1 MSFLNSIPLWGTLAA
16 IGVTAPILIHLW
28 SRRQKLNINWA
39 AMELLKKAMVAR
51 SRQVR
56 MEDRLLMF
64 LRCLTLLI
72 VAFALLRPLMDNFD
86 AAKSAGNTGV
96 VIGIDASF
104 SMAHGEPSRFEQA
117 MIKVREILSTIE
129 EGDQVSIVLMSSQPQ
144 VLYRSTGY
152 DQGSFRSGLDKT
164 AKVSALPLNLERNLE
179 LLLELNKEMKTAV
192 KDCYIITDAQTSDW
206 QALSGQSRETFQAI
220 GDTSRL
226 ILCPINS
233 TNSENLLVSDF
244 KYSSGSLQKGG
255 AARFSATVVNKGNDS
270 HEGASIEFLVDG
282 KLKARELLG
291 VIEPGQKK
299 IASFYT
305 GFEQAGD
312 IALTARLSRDKL
324 KTDNERHF
332 IAKIRPSIEVLCI
345 DGDTMDEDS
354 KTKGAFFAMKALGL
368 KHAKETAP
376 IKVTHVD
383 VDGLLGEKLNKYDV
397 LMMFNVGDVN
407 KDLALRIKKYL
418 DNGGGLMTFLGDK
431 TNPED
436 YNTKFAINDKSIL
449 PVKLIS
455 ISKNENTAE
464 GWHMTPSGNN
474 HALTGL
480 VKKLPPELVSAAS
493 FNTLVKSELHSGA
506 QKILTLDN
514 GDPLLV
520 ASKDNKVFTFT
531 SSGDRSWNN
540 LPVHPLYM
548 ILLQQAATILSSGAD
563 TSSASVGEQMK
574 IALPGRLMGDDAELK
589 YPDGEVEPVKV
600 TVFEEKTVVVLNPDT
615 PGVYSIPEKEGK
627 AGAAVALN
635 VNTEESEVHTGS
647 QDNLEQWL
655 GDLPIE
661 ISSEA
666 SGTSITENRKGRD
679 LTIILLSLGIICF
692 FAQGLLAN
700 HMSRRK
706 HAVDGGMVEIL
717 QKNRVAASRR
727 S

>member
-1 MSFLNSIPLWGTLAA
+1 MNFLNSIPLWGTLAA
-16 IGVTAPILIHLW
+16 IGVVAPILIHLW

-56 MEDRLLMF
+56 MEDRLLML
-64 LRCLTLLI
+64 LRCLTLFI
-72 VAFALLRPLMDNFD
+72 IAFALLRPLLKNFD
-86 AAKSAGNTGV
+86 AAKTAGNTGL

-104 SMAHGEPSRFEQA
+104 SMAHGEPARFEQA

-129 EGDQVSIVLMSSQPQ
+129 EGDQVSIVLMSSQPE

-152 DQGSFRSGLDKT
+152 DQGSFRTGLDKT
-164 AKVSALPLNLERNLE
+164 AKVSALPLNLEQNLD

-192 KDCYIITDAQTSDW
+192 KDCYIISDAQISDW
-206 QALSGQSRETFQAI
+206 QALSGKSRETLQAI
-220 GDTSRL
+220 TETSRL
-226 ILCPINS
+226 VLCPVNS
-233 TNSENLLVSDF
+233 TNSENLLVSEF

-255 AARFSATVVNKGNDS
+255 AARFAATVVNKGNDT

-291 VIEPGQKK
+291 PIEPGQKK

-305 GFEQAGD
+305 AFDQSGD
-312 IALTARLSRDKL
+312 VALTARLSKDKL

-332 IAKIRPSIEVLCI
+332 IARIRPSIQVLCI

-368 KHAKETAP
+368 KYAKDNAP

-383 VDGLLGEKLNKYDV
+383 VDGLSGEKLNKYDV
-397 LMMFNVGDVN
+397 LMMFNVADVN
-407 KDLALRIKKYL
+407 KDLALRVKKYL
-418 DNGGGLMTFLGDK
+418 DNGGGLMAFLGDK
-431 TNPED
+431 INPED
-436 YNTKFAINDKSIL
+436 YNSKFAINNKAIL
-449 PVKLIS
+449 PVKLL
-455 ISKNENTAE
+455 SKSKSENTAK
-464 GWHMTPSGNN
+464 GWNMVPAGGDHSLST
-474 HALTGL
+474 L
-480 VKKLPPELVSAAS
+480 VKKLPSELVSAAS
-493 FNTLVKSELHSGA
+493 FNTIVKSELQDGA
-506 QKILTLDN
+506 QNILSLDN
-514 GDPLLV
+514 GQPLLV
-520 ASKDNKVFTFT
+520 ASKNNKVFTFT

-563 TSSASVGEQMK
+563 TSSSAVGEQMK
-574 IALPGRLMGDDAELK
+574 IALPGRLIGDDAELT
-589 YPDGEVEPVKV
+589 YPTGEVEPVKV
-600 TVFEEKTVVVLNPDT
+600 TVFDEKTVVVLNPDT
-615 PGVYSIPEKEGK
+615 PGVYSIAAKEGK
-627 AGAAVALN
+627 SGAAVALN
-635 VNTEESEVHTGS
+635 VNGEESEVHTAS
-647 QDNLEQWL
+647 KDNLKQWL
-655 GDLPIE
+655 GELPVE
-661 ISSEA
+661 IRTDASSA
-666 SGTSITENRKGRD
+666 SITENRKGRD
-679 LTIILLSLGIICF
+679 LSMILLCLGIICF

-706 HAVDGGMVEIL
+706 HAVDGGMVDIL